1 MLTAYYTAHYDT
13 LLVFISLLVAIL
25 ASYTA
30 LDMAE
35 RIHATQHKG
44 AALWL
49 TGGAFAM
56 GVGIWSMHFI
66 GMLSFRLPI
75 ALGYDLTLTIVSLV
89 IAVVASGF
97 ALWRISQPSLS
108 FMQLSV
114 CALLMGSAIAAM
126 HYTGMAALRMTPEI
140 EYDPLLF
147 SISVL
152 IAIGAS
158 GAALWIAFTLRKNKP
173 HMKRARGI
181 ASIVMGAAII
191 GMHYTGMAAANFP
204 VGSICTAASE
214 GILPGWLALVVI
226 IVTLSVLAI
235 ALLTSVL
242 DARLESQTSLLAQS
256 LAVANQELTQQA
268 LQDNLTKLPNRTLL
282 EDRLDQMLRKAERTH
297 TRFALMFIDLDG
309 FKAINDSLGHH
320 IGDMLL
326 IEVAQRIRGS
336 IRAQDTAARLG
347 GDEFVL
353 LIEVAEP
360 EDAASVADKL
370 CNIINQ
376 AFDIDRH
383 TLGVSASVGITIY
396 PDDGQTAHDLLVN
409 ADAAMY
415 HTKSTGRNGYH
426 FFESSMN
433 TNAHNQLQV
442 IQDLRLALER
452 KEFRLHYQPK
462 FHTPDG
468 MVIGAE
474 ALLRWQHPTRGMIA
488 PIDFIA
494 LAEKT
499 GLIVPI
505 GEWVLDEACRQMR
518 IWHDEGNQHWKV
530 AVNLSAV
537 QFCNDDLIELVQT
550 TLARSG
556 LPPYA
561 LMLEVTEST
570 AMHDVEASLA
580 ILDQLSDLG
589 IDISIDDFGTGY
601 SSLLYLKRLPATE
614 LKIDRGFISDLAQGG
629 DDSSIVAAII
639 ALGRSLNLRVV
650 AEGVETEE
658 QQEYL
663 TSLGCDTMQGYLLGR
678 PMAAEQFIEAIHT
691 TAPIEK
697 TDPVSIKGASP
708 DRPTSLHH

>member
-1 MLTAYYTAHYDT
+1 MLTTYYATHYDS
-13 LLVFISLLVAIL
+13 LLVLISLLVAIL

-35 RIHATQHKG
+35 RINSTQQKG

-49 TGGAFAM
+49 AGGAFAM

-75 ALGYDLTLTIVSLV
+75 ALGYDLTLTIASLA

-97 ALWRISQPSLS
+97 ALWRISQPTLPISE
-108 FMQLSV
+108 LSV
-114 CALLMGSAIAAM
+114 SALLMGVAIAAM
-126 HYTGMAALRMTPEI
+126 HYTGMAALRMAPGI
-140 EYDPLLF
+140 DYDPLLF
-147 SISVL
+147 SLSVL
-152 IAIGAS
+152 IAIAAS
-158 GAALWIAFTLRKNKP
+158 GAALWIAFTLRKNRP
-173 HMKRARGI
+173 HMKRARGL
-181 ASIVMGAAII
+181 AAVVMGVAII

-242 DARLESQTSLLAQS
+242 DARLESQTSLLAKS

-282 EDRLDQMLRKAERTH
+282 EDRLNQILHKAQRTH
-297 TRFALMFIDLDG
+297 SRFAVMFLDLDG

-326 IEVAQRIRGS
+326 IEVAQRIRSS

-376 AFDIDRH
+376 PFDIGH
-383 TLGVSASVGITIY
+383 HILGVSASVGITIY
-396 PDDGQTAHDLLVN
+396 PDDGLTPHDLLVN

-452 KEFRLHYQPK
+452 KEFQLHYQPK
-462 FHTPDG
+462 FNTPDG

-474 ALLRWQHPTRGMIA
+474 ALLRWEHPTRGMVA
-488 PIDFIA
+488 PNEFIP

-518 IWHDEGNQHWKV
+518 IWHDEGNTHWKV

-537 QFCNDDLIELVQT
+537 QFSNDQLIELVQA
-550 TLARSG
+550 TLARNK
-556 LPPYA
+556 LPASA

-570 AMHDVEASLA
+570 AMHDVEASLK
-580 ILDQLSDLG
+580 ILDELAGLG

-614 LKIDRGFISDLAQGG
+614 LKIDRGFISDLAKGS

-639 ALGRSLNLRVV
+639 ALGRSLNLRIV
-650 AEGVETEE
+650 AEGVETKE
-658 QQEYL
+658 QQAYL
-663 TSLGCDTMQGYLLGR
+663 TTLGCDTMQGYLMGK
-678 PMAAEQFIEAIHT
+678 PMGAKQFMDAIHAAALIAEQTNLLATKNTPSDDDSSAI
-691 TAPIEK
+691 
-697 TDPVSIKGASP
+697 
-708 DRPTSLHH
+708 